1 MLKRK
6 GTRQLVI
13 FLTSI
18 LVVIGVMLS
27 GIGFAMN
34 KDLSFLKDDGNH
46 KWYQLI
52 SIDDDGMFHIGI
64 SFDNGIQIFSIL

>member
-1 MLKRK
+1 MLKGK

-13 FLTSI
+13 FFTSI
-18 LVVIGVMLS
+18 LIAIGVLLS

-34 KDLSFLKDDGNH
+34 KDLSFLKDNGNH
-46 KWYQLI
+46 KWYQII
-52 SIDDDGMFHIGI
+52 SIDDNGIFHIGI